1 MASLRSVL
9 RRRPA
14 DEQAEA
20 APPPAIP
27 RPPRRALP
35 PPGELRRERR
45 ALLRAREER
54 VRDLGGLVLEMYRQD
69 AFREHLLYEQ
79 CAEVAAIEDR
89 LIELE
94 TLLSVRRP
102 PAARCECGAPL
113 FWGSRFCASCGRPST
128 VGAAAT
134 ATVACGVCGH
144 ALAADARYCPS
155 CGAAAP
161 DA

>member
-45 ALLRAREER
+45 ALRRGREER

-79 CAEVAAIEDR
+79 CAEVAAIEER
-89 LIELE
+89 LLELE
-94 TLLSVRRP
+94 LLLEARRP
-102 PAARCECGAPL
+102 PAARCGGCGAPVL
-113 FWGSRFCASCGRPST
+113 WGSRYCPQCGRQ
-128 VGAAAT
+128 
-134 ATVACGVCGH
+134 
-144 ALAADARYCPS
+144 LAAPAS
-155 CGAAAP
+155 TAP
-161 DA
+161 